1 MSIYSQIN
9 VLYMFRDT
17 ILFLIQNEACLE
29 FTRKWLTLFIG
40 IIASYIAIQTFKENL
55 KQRKLENTFKMLDYM
70 RKHINN
76 EQIETFKVLFKANI
90 VSSECAG
97 TPNNEFHFDNLLIA
111 NKHKN
116 STFEDT
122 YPIDYIENMFSEG
135 GCGNGDIANMIE
147 IFNLISK
154 YLNEG
159 KLIEGLIWYKYGQL
173 LITCY
178 KWTKYLDEKNDFRE
192 NEITFYNEFNK
203 FMKNVEKNNLSVQPT
218 KMYVY
223 LE

>member
-1 MSIYSQIN
+1 MNIHSQIN
-9 VLYMFRDT
+9 VLHMLKDT
-17 ILFLIQNEACLE
+17 ILFLSQNEANLE
-29 FTRKWLTLFIG
+29 FMRKWLTLFTG
-40 IIASYIAIQTFKENL
+40 ITAAYFAIQTFKENL

-76 EQIETFKVLFKANI
+76 DQIETFKVLFKANV

-97 TPNNEFHFDNLLIA
+97 TPDNEFHFDNLLIA
-111 NKHKN
+111 SNNKTL
-116 STFEDT
+116 TFDDT
-122 YPIDYIENMFSEG
+122 YSIDYIENMFSEG

-159 KLIEGLIWYKYGQL
+159 KLIEGLIWYEYGQL
-173 LITCY
+173 LTTCY
-178 KWTKYLDEKNDFRE
+178 KWTKYLDDKTDFKE
-192 NEITFYNEFNK
+192 TGVTFYNDFNK
-203 FMKNVEKNNLSVQPT
+203 FMNNVEKNNLSIQPT
-218 KMYVY
+218 KTYIY

>member
-1 MSIYSQIN
+1 M
-9 VLYMFRDT
+9 LRDT
-17 ILFLIQNEACLE
+17 ILFLIQNEAYLE

-40 IIASYIAIQTFKENL
+40 ITAAYIAIQTFRENL

-90 VSSECAG
+90 ASSECSG
-97 TPNNEFHFDNLLIA
+97 TPNNEFHFDNILIDR
-111 NKHKN
+111 NHKTL
-116 STFEDT
+116 TFEDT
-122 YPIDYIENMFSEG
+122 FPIDYIENMFSEG

-159 KLIEGLIWYKYGQL
+159 KLIEGLIWYEYGQL
-173 LITCY
+173 LTTCY
-178 KWTKYLDEKNDFRE
+178 KWTKYLDEKTDFRE
-192 NEITFYNEFNK
+192 NGITFYNEFNK
-203 FMKNVEKNNLSVQPT
+203 FMKNVEKNNLSAQPT
-218 KMYVY
+218 KTYVY